1 MLSYQVKNHAKVK
14 FFDVSIHTRDAF
26 KESMQKDLQYG
37 FPNIVAINSLN
48 GVSELD
54 TLAMNFLENDILNL
68 TDKFKPLTSAN
79 TVSNKSSD
87 GGAPTKSPEELSDS
101 GVKTRDNK

>member
-1 MLSYQVKNHAKVK
+1 
-14 FFDVSIHTRDAF
+14 
-26 KESMQKDLQYG
+26 
-37 FPNIVAINSLN
+37 
-48 GVSELD
+48 
-54 TLAMNFLENDILNL
+54 MNFLENDILNL

-87 GGAPTKSPEELSDS
+87 GGAPTKSSEDLSDA

>member
-37 FPNIVAINSLN
+37 FPNIIAINSLN
-48 GVSELD
+48 GVGELD

-68 TDKFKPLTSAN
+68 TGKFKPLTSAN

-87 GGAPTKSPEELSDS
+87 GGRPEVPDSEISDAGDKSRS
-101 GVKTRDNK
+101 NK